1 MIELDY
7 VRGGTQ
13 TNNFSPRRMKAMKQL
28 RIVCALLM
36 CMVWVTP
43 VISQEA
49 SSKSMELVRDA
60 AKSNKK
66 ALIAVNLGLTPA
78 EEKGFWPLYD
88 SYQAELDKITER
100 VGKLIV
106 DYAKEYNADSLSDAK
121 AKQLMK
127 EYLACEE
134 DVIKLKKSYLSKF
147 DAVIPGKK
155 VMTYY
160 QLENKIGA
168 IIRYDAA
175 QEIPLALQ

>member
-1 MIELDY
+1 MKTVRMI
-7 VRGGTQ
+7 
-13 TNNFSPRRMKAMKQL
+13 
-28 RIVCALLM
+28 CALFV
-36 CMVWVTP
+36 CVVWVTP
-43 VISQEA
+43 VAAQEG

-66 ALIAVNLGLTPA
+66 ALIAVNLKLTPA

-88 SYQAELDKITER
+88 SYQAELDKINER
-100 VGKLIV
+100 VAKLIV

-121 AKQLMK
+121 AQELMK
-127 EYLACEE
+127 KYLACEE
-134 DVIKLKKSYLSKF
+134 DIIKLKKSYLSKF
-147 DAVIPGKK
+147 DAAIPGKK

-175 QEIPLALQ
+175 QEIPLAIQ